1 MRGYIQLF
9 THHFS
14 FAVTWARVLLLC
26 CGLLLTTTYSAG
38 ASTNFDHNCTPNLP
52 AMSEGEKPVRILLQ
66 WMPQAQFAGY
76 IMAHEKDFF
85 AEEGVPLVELHWA
98 NLGESPLH
106 SLARGDV
113 EFATAWLLT
122 GLQRRGEGLP
132 IVNVRQFMHHSATMI
147 VARKDKNI
155 KSIED
160 LNGKTLLTWGGDF
173 GLEFDVFLQRNNITP
188 KQVLPLS
195 TSLAPFLYGLVDA
208 TQAMAY
214 SEYQRLLERGMKE
227 EEMIIFPF
235 ADYKVNLVGDGLYT
249 TVHYLENHRQTVKA
263 VRRAVERGW
272 EYAFSHEE
280 ETVNA
285 VLRFGDAWN
294 FRSNKP
300 YQLSMLR
307 SIHALM
313 QGPGAAKGELTRE
326 DFESARNVGIEA
338 GLPLQE
344 ERYERFFQHP

>member
-1 MRGYIQLF
+1 MHGYIRPFIPPFFPAIALLC
-9 THHFS
+9 
-14 FAVTWARVLLLC
+14 ALLCGVLLLVAAHP
-26 CGLLLTTTYSAG
+26 TE
-38 ASTNFDHNCTPNLP
+38 ASTKFDHNCTPNLP
-52 AMSEGEKPVRILLQ
+52 TLNEGEKPVRILLQ

-85 AEEGVPLVELHWA
+85 AEEGVPHVELHWA
-98 NLGESPLH
+98 NLGESPLN
-106 SLARGDV
+106 SLAEGAG

-122 GLQRRGEGLP
+122 GLQRRSEGLP
-132 IVNVRQFMHHSATMI
+132 IVNIRQFMHHSASMI

-155 KSIED
+155 TTIED

-173 GLEFDVFLQRNNITP
+173 GLEFDVFLKRNNITP
-188 KQVLPLS
+188 QQVLPLS
-195 TSLAPFLYGLVDA
+195 TSLAPFLYGLADA

-214 SEYQRLLERGMKE
+214 SEYQRMLERGMKQ
-227 EEMIIFPF
+227 EEMVIFPF
-235 ADYKVNLVGDGLYT
+235 AEHKVNLVGDGLYT
-249 TVHYLENHRQTVKA
+249 TVNYLANNRTTAKA

-280 ETVNA
+280 ETISA

-294 FRSNKP
+294 FRSNRN
-300 YQLSMLR
+300 YQLHMLR
-307 SIHALM
+307 SIHTLM
-313 QGPGAAKGELTRE
+313 QGPGAATGELTRE
-326 DFESARNVGIEA
+326 DFESARSVGLEA